1 MTKEKSIELIDSLMD
16 SISFQLINLPRDLD
30 LLWDDT
36 PYGGPVFYKVTF
48 LCNSM
53 LRVYE
58 LLQDYQKN
66 KWWKDD
72 PSRLEKDELNL
83 GTLIQAKLLTQASRY
98 EKMKRA
104 FGGNEGEPL
113 LKCVQNLNSFACN
126 REELISINAH
136 LDKCYIQLAN
146 MLIDI
151 YRAEHPGLESMDMM
165 RARQIEP
172 SEKYSDMEEYYS
184 ATMEYFLGVADDLN
198 YDFNI
203 SIDVYNNLEIF
214 MSMANCL
221 TFQLDSLLKNYILKH
236 NDELVRNPE
245 LREKYKQEDLFLQK
259 ESFRTLQKLT
269 LLREKLAKEHDQ
281 ALISYKKYEHKFQE
295 ERRKRAEEW
304 VEDAESSMV
313 FFEVFFVTYLAFYH
327 FLNAI
332 AYGRDIRTCMEE
344 DFMMNK
350 LVYTDLKTL
359 FHDML

>member
-1 MTKEKSIELIDSLMD
+1 
-16 SISFQLINLPRDLD
+16 
-30 LLWDDT
+30 
-36 PYGGPVFYKVTF
+36 
-48 LCNSM
+48 
-53 LRVYE
+53 
-58 LLQDYQKN
+58 
-66 KWWKDD
+66 
-72 PSRLEKDELNL
+72 
-83 GTLIQAKLLTQASRY
+83 
-98 EKMKRA
+98 
-104 FGGNEGEPL
+104 
-113 LKCVQNLNSFACN
+113 
-126 REELISINAH
+126 
-136 LDKCYIQLAN
+136 
-146 MLIDI
+146 
-151 YRAEHPGLESMDMM
+151 
-165 RARQIEP
+165 
-172 SEKYSDMEEYYS
+172 MEEYYS